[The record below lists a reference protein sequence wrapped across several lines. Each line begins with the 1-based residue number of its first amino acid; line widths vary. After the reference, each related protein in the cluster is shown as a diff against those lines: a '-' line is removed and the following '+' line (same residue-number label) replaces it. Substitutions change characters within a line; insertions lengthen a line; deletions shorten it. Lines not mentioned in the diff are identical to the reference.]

1 MKLLTR
7 EQFFEAVMERDRKWC
22 IYCAEP
28 AVDAHHLID
37 RKCFADGGYYEDNGV
52 SLCSKCHLYAEQG
65 LLSPKQ
71 LRYWAGIRN
80 IVLPDGLDPS
90 LEYDKWGKPMKTEES
105 AIDQCFMPIQSFG
118 IAPEMFDEVL
128 AQFVVDSGL
137 KDVFTEYAKTWV
149 KNPSAVYDPEYGD
162 DKECL
167 CGHAYYRHFDT
178 YDNMYPLGCKY
189 CRCNAFVLAPKQPV
203 VS

>member
-7 EQFFEAVMERDRKWC
+7 EQFFEAVMERDRKRC
-22 IYCAEP
+22 VHCREH

-65 LLSPKQ
+65 LLSPQQ
-71 LRYWAGIRN
+71 LRRCAGITN
-80 IVLPDGLDPS
+80 VVLPDGLDSS
-90 LEYDKWGKPMKTEES
+90 LEYDKWGKPAVSQES
-105 AIDQCFMPIQSFG
+105 AIDQCFMPIQSLK
-118 IAPEMFDEVL
+118 IIPEMFDEVL
-128 AQFVVDSGL
+128 AQFIVDYGL
-137 KDVFTEYAKTWV
+137 KDTFIKYAKTWV
-149 KNPSAVYDPEYGD
+149 QNPSLVYDPEYGD

-178 YDNMYPLGCKY
+178 YEDMYPIGCECCQCDK
-189 CRCNAFVLAPKQPV
+189 FVLAP
-203 VS
+203 

>member
-7 EQFFEAVMERDRKWC
+7 EQFFETVMARDRKWC
-22 IYCAEP
+22 VYCSEP

-37 RKCFADGGYYEDNGV
+37 RKCFDDGGYYEDNGV

-65 LLSPKQ
+65 LLSPQQ
-71 LRYWAGIRN
+71 LRLYAGIREV
-80 IVLPDGLDPS
+80 VLPKGLDPN
-90 LEYDKWGKPMKTEES
+90 LEYDKWGKTVNAAET
-105 AIDQCFMPIQSFG
+105 AVDQCFMPIQSLN
-118 IAPEMFDEVL
+118 IIPPMFDEVL
-128 AQFVVDSGL
+128 AQFVIECGL
-137 KDVFTEYAKTWV
+137 KDAFIEFAKQWS
-149 KNPSAVYDPEYGD
+149 KNPSLVYDPEYGD

-178 YDNMYPLGCKY
+178 YADMYPCGCKY
-189 CRCNAFVLAPKQPV
+189 CRCDTFVLAPTQSG